1 MIPASDSA
9 GASAGDE
16 DASFSKRV
24 ADRYLKREVLGEGTY
39 GVVFKAIDT
48 KTGQTVAIKKI
59 RLGKYKEG
67 VNFTALRE
75 IKLLKEIK
83 DPNIIEL
90 IDAFPH
96 KGNLHLVF
104 EFMESDLEAVIRDR
118 NIVLSPADIKS
129 YLQMTLKGLACCH
142 KKWVVHRDM
151 KPNNLLIAADGQL
164 KLADFGLARTFGSPD
179 RKLTHQ
185 VFARWYRAPELLYGA
200 KQYGAGVDIWAA
212 GCIFA
217 ELLLRRPF
225 MQGTSDID
233 QLGKIFAA
241 FGTPK
246 PSQWPDM
253 VYLPDYVEYQ
263 YVPAP
268 QLRTLFPM
276 ASDDTLD
283 LLSKM
288 FTYDP
293 KARITAQQ
301 ALEHRYFS
309 SVPAPTKPSL
319 LPRPPPKGESQNN
332 KPPDLNSQ
340 DGPVVFSPQ
349 RKMRRITIPH
359 DGLEAIQI
367 DKADEQTKEVK
378 HSEGA
383 ASHSGGMPMSIDL
396 AVVFGTKPPPR
407 PTLNSADRSHLKRK
421 LDLDPDFD
429 FLQRE

>member
-1 MIPASDSA
+1 
-9 GASAGDE
+9 
-16 DASFSKRV
+16 
-24 ADRYLKREVLGEGTY
+24 
-39 GVVFKAIDT
+39 
-48 KTGQTVAIKKI
+48 
-59 RLGKYKEG
+59 
-67 VNFTALRE
+67 
-75 IKLLKEIK
+75 
-83 DPNIIEL
+83 
-90 IDAFPH
+90 
-96 KGNLHLVF
+96 
-104 EFMESDLEAVIRDR
+104 
-118 NIVLSPADIKS
+118 
-129 YLQMTLKGLACCH
+129 
-142 KKWVVHRDM
+142 
-151 KPNNLLIAADGQL
+151 
-164 KLADFGLARTFGSPD
+164 
-179 RKLTHQ
+179 
-185 VFARWYRAPELLYGA
+185 
-200 KQYGAGVDIWAA
+200 
-212 GCIFA
+212 
-217 ELLLRRPF
+217 
-225 MQGTSDID
+225 
-233 QLGKIFAA
+233 
-241 FGTPK
+241 
-246 PSQWPDM
+246 M

-293 KARITAQQ
+293 KARIMAQQ

-332 KPPDLNSQ
+332 MPPDLNSQ

-383 ASHSGGMPMSIDL
+383 ASYDHSGGMPMSIDL